1 MTLFCPECGE
11 YYEDSLSVCPAD
23 GVRLFTLNSTQAPL
37 IGEVLEGRFRIESL
51 LGSGGMGAVYRAV
64 QTSVGRDVA
73 IKVLH
78 ADFEDDQAALERF
91 FREAK
96 FVSELTHPSIVRV
109 IDFGQEP
116 RLKVLY
122 LVMELIEGPTLD
134 ALIRGTRLDL
144 NFALEIA
151 YQICG
156 GLTDPHASH
165 VVHRDLKPA
174 NLFVNP
180 VSDGSIQ
187 VKICDFGIARALT
200 RATRL
205 TMEGGICGTPAYMSP
220 EQASDLPLDPR
231 TDLYSLGVI
240 LYQMLTGW
248 LPFDAP
254 SSLQLML
261 KHVQETPPP
270 FAEILGDDPLPASV
284 ERLVTDLMQKSA
296 DARPATAREVRARIN
311 RIRSELGLMPIQLDA
326 SGSSQRDMFSKWI
339 IATEPQRNTS
349 PGAPADSAE
358 FAGTLAEAPSNT
370 DTALLAPSLT
380 ETHLLPGRAH
390 QAPPSGRAQTGEAP
404 GPLPRVRVPTQGLG
418 RSNEIAP
425 TTPSPLAPS
434 PAPGAQTPAPG
445 AQTPD
450 AAPQRTA
457 PQPAHTAESH
467 QKVASSHFATV
478 SPSQATQTTS
488 SNRLLLAIL
497 ALMLG
502 ALLVA
507 TGALGFLWSSRVKT
521 PLEAPSKIVEPVQP
535 APQTI
540 IQPAQTAPK
549 RAGAAQAQQDAVA
562 EEMPEVAPP
571 ERPAQKPAERPK
583 TSPSSTPPAAK
594 IAEKPV
600 PKEKPA
606 ARAQTPPAPAPSAP
620 KTQPQAPGNTPKTTP
635 APPPNEAAERLDSIF
650 GNRGLRKE

>member
-11 YYEDSLSVCPAD
+11 YYEDSLSVCPTD
-23 GVRLFTLNSTQAPL
+23 GVRLYALDATQTPL

-73 IKVLH
+73 VKILH
-78 ADFEDDQAALERF
+78 ADFKDDQAALERF

-134 ALIRGTRLDL
+134 TLIRGARLDL

-156 GLTDPHASH
+156 GLTDPHASD

-174 NLFVNP
+174 NLFVTP

-205 TMEGGICGTPAYMSP
+205 TVEGGICGTPAYMSP

-261 KHVQETPPP
+261 KHVLETPPP

-296 DARPATAREVRARIN
+296 DARPATAREVRQRISG
-311 RIRSELGLMPIQLDA
+311 IRAELGLMPIQLDA
-326 SGSSQRDMFSKWI
+326 AATMGQKNIFAPWILAAKPHRSS
-339 IATEPQRNTS
+339 S
-349 PGAPADSAE
+349 PGAPAESSE
-358 FAGTLAEAPSNT
+358 FARALTEAPSNT
-370 DTALLAPSLT
+370 DTALLAPSMT
-380 ETHLLPGRAH
+380 ETHLLGAPTH
-390 QAPPSGRAQTGEAP
+390 QTPQPARAQTGDAMK
-404 GPLPRVRVPTQGLG
+404 PLAMARVATEGWG
-418 RSNEIAP
+418 RANEIAP
-425 TTPSPLAPS
+425 TSKSPLAS
-434 PAPGAQTPAPG
+434 STAQSDPTPA
-445 AQTPD
+445 

-457 PQPAHTAESH
+457 AQPAHTVESRE
-467 QKVASSHFATV
+467 KAPSSNDPTA
-478 SPSQATQTTS
+478 PPPAPARRAS
-488 SNRLLLAIL
+488 SNRHLFIIL
-497 ALMLG
+497 ALVLG

-507 TGALGFLWSSRVKT
+507 TSVLGFLWFQSDRASREV
-521 PLEAPSKIVEPVQP
+521 
-535 APQTI
+535 
-540 IQPAQTAPK
+540 PAQVVEQAKPAGEALTPSAQSAPVV
-549 RAGAAQAQQDAVA
+549 AAPAEDQADAAA
-562 EEMPEVAPP
+562 EKSAKVAPV
-571 ERPAQKPAERPK
+571 EAAPAKSVARPK
-583 TSPSSTPPAAK
+583 IPTKATPSAPK
-594 IAEKPV
+594 IAEKPT
-600 PKEKPA
+600 PKAK
-606 ARAQTPPAPAPSAP
+606 PAPSEKKTPTDVETDTPQAKSQPSDTAP
-620 KTQPQAPGNTPKTTP
+620 KTAPTPTP
-635 APPPNEAAERLDSIF
+635 SEASERLDSIF
-650 GNRGLRKE
+650 GKQGLRKE

>member
-11 YYEDSLSVCPAD
+11 YYEDSLSVCPTD
-23 GVRLFTLNSTQAPL
+23 GVRLYALDATQTPL

-73 IKVLH
+73 VKILH

-134 ALIRGTRLDL
+134 TLIRGARLDL

-156 GLTDPHASH
+156 GLTDPHASD

-205 TMEGGICGTPAYMSP
+205 TVEGGICGTPAYMSP

-270 FAEILGDDPLPASV
+270 FAEILGNEPLPASV

-296 DARPATAREVRARIN
+296 DARPATAREVRQRISG
-311 RIRSELGLMPIQLDA
+311 IRAELGLMPIQLDA
-326 SGSSQRDMFSKWI
+326 AATMGQKNIFAPWILAAKPHRSS
-339 IATEPQRNTS
+339 S
-349 PGAPADSAE
+349 PGAPAESSE
-358 FAGTLAEAPSNT
+358 FARALTEAPSNT
-370 DTALLAPSLT
+370 DTALLAPSMT
-380 ETHLLPGRAH
+380 ETHLLGAPAH
-390 QAPPSGRAQTGEAP
+390 QTPQPARAQTGDAMK
-404 GPLPRVRVPTQGLG
+404 PLAIARVATEGWG
-418 RSNEIAP
+418 RANEIAP
-425 TTPSPLAPS
+425 TSKSPLASSAS
-434 PAPGAQTPAPG
+434 PMPAVV
-445 AQTPD
+445 
-450 AAPQRTA
+450 PQRTA
-457 PQPAHTAESH
+457 AQPVHTVESH
-467 QKVASSHFATV
+467 EKV
-478 SPSQATQTTS
+478 PSANYPTAAPPGAAQSTS
-488 SNRLLLAIL
+488 SNRHLLIIL
-497 ALMLG
+497 ALVLG

-507 TGALGFLWSSRVKT
+507 TGVLGFLWFQNDRALREVPAQGVEHAKPAAETLT
-521 PLEAPSKIVEPVQP
+521 PPAQP
-535 APQTI
+535 AAVI
-540 IQPAQTAPK
+540 AAPAEDQAD
-549 RAGAAQAQQDAVA
+549 AAV
-562 EEMPEVAPP
+562 EKSPEVAPVQ
-571 ERPAQKPAERPK
+571 A
-583 TSPSSTPPAAK
+583 
-594 IAEKPV
+594 
-600 PKEKPA
+600 
-606 ARAQTPPAPAPSAP
+606 APA
-620 KTQPQAPGNTPKTTP
+620 
-635 APPPNEAAERLDSIF
+635 
-650 GNRGLRKE
+650 